1 MVAKLVLGIIA
12 LVIVIGLIIAMSYR
26 YLSQKERHN
35 HEKEMLREKQQHQIL
50 QEDLGDNE

>member
-26 YLSQKERHN
+26 YLSQKERHK
-35 HEKEMLREKQQHQIL
+35 HKKEMLRKKQQHDIL